1 MPVQTQTRSQAVPP
15 DPFGDP
21 NPTRLV
27 SPHPQ
32 KFSSKRDVPTDNNRE
47 TTNTRGQDPRRAKP
61 IRSQTQQSVGNG
73 RSQPPRRSLS
83 QDSAPAPPVPEK
95 SKPSKRSGKKGSAY
109 ADIIDHLDYS
119 GGGPTFHHDGPFD
132 ACAPSRN
139 RHRIKAP
146 MAAWSEQTKQAIEE
160 DFKASKESPR
170 YEPPTKHVDAI
181 ARAWGIHEPEPFEDF
196 SAGGGQSSDYRAYY
210 PTQRRSEE
218 APRRREAAPR
228 RAALP
233 PPQPIFVP
241 GAEVGFAPSEP
252 SPPLSP
258 GGGAGMKRSKS
269 LMQRIRRMR
278 ENPNIPVNGGDS
290 NGAQNTSAGWRWH

>member
-1 MPVQTQTRSQAVPP
+1 MVLPP
-15 DPFGDP
+15 
-21 NPTRLV
+21 
-27 SPHPQ
+27 
-32 KFSSKRDVPTDNNRE
+32 
-47 TTNTRGQDPRRAKP
+47 A
-61 IRSQTQQSVGNG
+61 
-73 RSQPPRRSLS
+73 
-83 QDSAPAPPVPEK
+83 
-95 SKPSKRSGKKGSAY
+95 
-109 ADIIDHLDYS
+109 
-119 GGGPTFHHDGPFD
+119 FHHDGPFD

-160 DFKASKESPR
+160 DFRASKESPR
-170 YEPPTKHVDAI
+170 YEPPPKHVDAI

-218 APRRREAAPR
+218 APRRREAVPR
-228 RAALP
+228 KAVLP
-233 PPQPIFVP
+233 PPKPIFGPEPEADFV
-241 GAEVGFAPSEP
+241 PSEL
-252 SPPLSP
+252 PPPPSP

-290 NGAQNTSAGWRWH
+290 NGAQTTYDSGGSGRPNHKSQNSFAGRLAGGGIREQLPSPQEEDAYTFDEAKNKGLPRLPNTTSTNPGEAGYFEQQTDAERATGMGRKLSLIQRVGDVVRGRK